1 MWKWLE
7 SPGIGGH
14 HAHLLGLGSIALCL
28 SKAKLQREAE
38 CIGVRP
44 GDEACAI
51 LLERME
57 VGQKKREAIC

>member
-1 MWKWLE
+1 MLVASMHICW
-7 SPGIGGH
+7 
-14 HAHLLGLGSIALCL
+14 ALGASCL

-38 CIGVRP
+38 CTGVRP

-51 LLERME
+51 LLGRME

>member
-1 MWKWLE
+1 MHVCWALE
-7 SPGIGGH
+7 ASH
-14 HAHLLGLGSIALCL
+14 L

-38 CIGVRP
+38 CIGVRS

-51 LLERME
+51 LPVRME